1 MRNVFS
7 VLFCILSLVGFSQS
21 TFVYPSLYVEYDS
34 AVTYKHLKLIP
45 VKRTD
50 SSEMIVQQNDQ
61 VFYPLKTALKKGWVK
76 IKERGNYMVDN
87 INVLII
93 ENNSN
98 EKIFIRSGEMV
109 TGGRQ
114 DRVIA
119 ADTILMPGKK
129 EYTIPVYCIEE
140 SRWSEHEKKFSYGGN
155 AASGLQ
161 KIIDSAHNQKK
172 LWEEIRRLLV
182 LNNQTS
188 SSSYATLLSNHKIA
202 DSTNEYVKFFLK
214 QFSKRDS
221 SIVGIIA
228 SSGNKVLGADVF
240 INEGLFYQTLPE
252 LLNKYC
258 IEAVINGSPASISL
272 NKEQDYANE
281 MLNRETQDKF
291 LKNKGKR
298 ILYKGKLIQ
307 ITGY

>member
-1 MRNVFS
+1 MRKVFF
-7 VLFCILSLVGFSQS
+7 VLFCFLSLVGFSQS

-34 AVTYKHLKLIP
+34 TVVFKNLKLIP

-50 SSEMIVQQNDQ
+50 SSEIIFQQNNQ
-61 VFYPLKTALKKGWVK
+61 SFYSLKTALKKGWVK

-87 INVLII
+87 INVLVI

-98 EKIFIRSGEMV
+98 ETIFIRSGEMV

-119 ADTILMPGKK
+119 ADTILLAGKK

-140 SRWSEHEKKFSYGGN
+140 SRWSEHERKFSYGGN

-161 KIIDSAHNQKK
+161 KIIDSVHNQKK

-202 DSTNEYVKFFLK
+202 DSTSAYIKYFLQ

-228 SSGNKVLGADVF
+228 STGNKILGADVF
-240 INEGLFYQTLPE
+240 LNEGLFYQTLPE

-258 IEAVINGSPASISL
+258 VEAILNGTPASSIHQREKAYADEMLDEKTQPGFL
-272 NKEQDYANE
+272 NK
-281 MLNRETQDKF
+281 
-291 LKNKGKR
+291 KGKR
-298 ILYKGKLIQ
+298 IFYKGKLIQ
-307 ITGY
+307 IAGY

>member
-45 VKRTD
+45 VKRAD

-93 ENNSN
+93 ENNSK

-188 SSSYATLLSNHKIA
+188 SSSYAKLLSNHKIA
-202 DSTNEYVKFFLK
+202 DSTNEYVKFFLQ
-214 QFSKRDS
+214 QFGKRDS

-228 SSGNKVLGADVF
+228 STGNKVLGADVF

-258 IEAVINGSPASISL
+258 IEAILNGTAASPVHEKEQAYADEMLSEKTQQSFL
-272 NKEQDYANE
+272 NK
-281 MLNRETQDKF
+281 
-291 LKNKGKR
+291 KGKR
-298 ILYKGKLIQ
+298 IFYKGKLIQ